1 MSTEEKIL
9 HKALEMFNE
18 RGVEYVGL
26 RELAAHLD
34 IRVSNITYYFPTKDD
49 LVNQLS
55 IELGKLN
62 SKVMVADPNITVS
75 GFLEMLRTVFYHHY
89 KYRCLLVSF
98 VHLMEQNK
106 KIAARYRK
114 TQADR
119 NATLRMNLISLQN
132 SGYLTIKEETD
143 LQFLLSSIAL
153 VARFWISEARVS
165 FSDLN
170 TDQQVN
176 HYLSLIRRMLMPHL
190 SAKGKAELK
199 TTLNE
204 MNPIVQ

>member
-176 HYLSLIRRMLMPHL
+176 HYLSLIGRMLMPHL

>member
-190 SAKGKAELK
+190 SAKGKLK
-199 TTLNE
+199 LQLCSPTHSE
-204 MNPIVQ
+204 